1 MSARTSRGGGTTPRT
16 AGARLA
22 ALAAAASAAFALAA
36 CSGSASPA
44 VGDTAAVGS
53 VGVAHGGTT
62 GAGSASSTGS
72 TAAVP
77 APFGAP
83 AVASS
88 PTSPTSPGVDLLTGR
103 SVVRT
108 AALTLR
114 VRDVLA
120 ASARAGALASALGG
134 FVAGEQTQ
142 AAPDQPAKAEADLTL
157 RVPAAQLPLLVSQ
170 LRGLGTLVTEG
181 QNAQDVTGQVIDV
194 QARIS
199 AQRASVARI
208 STLMARATSLGQVV
222 LIEGELTRRQANLES
237 LQGQAAAL
245 ADQTALGTVTATLFG
260 PAATPVATKA
270 PPTPAGFGAGLS
282 RGWHGFATAGTWLLT
297 ALGTAVPFSLLA
309 VPLAALVALLRR
321 RQAGEPV
328 EAGPPLPP
336 AATA

>member
-1 MSARTSRGGGTTPRT
+1 MSARTSRGGRTTRRT
-16 AGARLA
+16 AGAWLA
-22 ALAAAASAAFALAA
+22 ALAAAATAAFALAA
-36 CSGSASPA
+36 CSSSASPA
-44 VGDTAAVGS
+44 VDSAAVGS
-53 VGVAHGGTT
+53 VAHGGTT

-72 TAAVP
+72 TAAAP
-77 APFGAP
+77 APFGLP

-114 VRDVLA
+114 VADVLA

-134 FVAGEQTQ
+134 FVAAEQTQ

-157 RVPAAQLPLLVSQ
+157 RVPAAQLPVLVSQ

-208 STLMARATSLGQVV
+208 STLMAKATSLGQVV

-260 PAATPVATKA
+260 PTATPVATKA

-297 ALGTAVPFSLLA
+297 AIGTAVPFGLLA